1 MARGHQVSTVPEV
14 PLVVD
19 SAAVSGVSKTSAAL
33 ALLKALGAGADVE
46 KAKASKKL
54 RAGKGKMRGRRHR
67 QRRGPLVVYSTE
79 VDGKDLVQG
88 FRNIAGV
95 ETCPVDALNLL
106 QLAPGGHLGRFI
118 VWTSGAI
125 KELDSVYESKK
136 GFSLPSAVVAQSDLT
151 RLINSSEIQS
161 VLNAPKGD
169 AKTKRGA
176 VQKKNPL
183 KNKQVMLRQNP
194 YAATYIK
201 ENLGSVKANNG
212 KPAALPAGFTELLN
226 EV

>member
-1 MARGHQVSTVPEV
+1 MQQGHPF
-14 PLVVD
+14 P
-19 SAAVSGVSKTSAAL
+19 
-33 ALLKALGAGADVE
+33 
-46 KAKASKKL
+46 
-54 RAGKGKMRGRRHR
+54 
-67 QRRGPLVVYSTE
+67 
-79 VDGKDLVQG
+79 
-88 FRNIAGV
+88 F
-95 ETCPVDALNLL
+95 
-106 QLAPGGHLGRFI
+106 F
-118 VWTSGAI
+118 
-125 KELDSVYESKK
+125 
-136 GFSLPSAVVAQSDLT
+136 LPTAVVAQSDLT